1 MDEER
6 NKKTTRDVTKN
17 KDISTE
23 GTQNFIELV
32 RLQLAK
38 KIENSNELADVI
50 LRLNK
55 PEKSLALTKRKF
67 LKVIK
72 QMIKHMDP
80 KKITA
85 TEEELLDDVW
95 EQACGSD
102 LPRGKNEVIEKI
114 MFDKWLFSN
123 TFEGT

>member
-1 MDEER
+1 MR
-6 NKKTTRDVTKN
+6 
-17 KDISTE
+17 
-23 GTQNFIELV
+23 
-32 RLQLAK
+32 
-38 KIENSNELADVI
+38 NSNKLAGVI

-102 LPRGKNEVIEKI
+102 HPRGKNEVIEKI

-123 TFEGT
+123 T